1 MDEIVSCV
9 VGTIGVEPS
18 RAAQEPTAIRD
29 VLFHSPLV
37 MGGGLVHRA
46 KIFFQPKLAN
56 KEETTMSYSIAEI
69 DPLQPG
75 IAIRLRSFG
84 IRTTDKLLEAAKDPK
99 GRKTLAER
107 TGLSPQCLL
116 RAANFADKMRIKGIG
131 EDYAELLEAAGVDTV
146 RELKYRNPAN
156 LAKRMAE
163 VNKQLKLVR
172 VLPSEKVILR
182 WIETAKKL
190 PIKISY

>member
-1 MDEIVSCV
+1 MNEIVSCI
-9 VGTIGVEPS
+9 VGIFGVQPS
-18 RAAQEPTAIRD
+18 KAMQQPTSIESHSTPSVRYIVRRRLIHA
-29 VLFHSPLV
+29 FHS
-37 MGGGLVHRA
+37 
-46 KIFFQPKLAN
+46 KLAHR
-56 KEETTMSYSIAEI
+56 EELTVSYSIGEL
-69 DPLQPG
+69 DSLLPG
-75 IAIRLRSFG
+75 IATKLRSFG

-99 GRKTLAER
+99 GRQTLAER

-116 RAANFADKMRIKGIG
+116 RLANYADKMRIKGIG

-163 VNKQLKLVR
+163 VNTRLKLVR
-172 VLPSEKVILR
+172 ALPSEKVVLR
-182 WIETAKKL
+182 WIETAKRL

>member
-1 MDEIVSCV
+1 
-9 VGTIGVEPS
+9 
-18 RAAQEPTAIRD
+18 
-29 VLFHSPLV
+29 
-37 MGGGLVHRA
+37 
-46 KIFFQPKLAN
+46 
-56 KEETTMSYSIAEI
+56 MSYSIDELDAV
-69 DPLQPG
+69 QPG
-75 IAIRLRSFG
+75 IAHKLKSFG
-84 IRTTDKLLEAAKDPK
+84 IRTTEKLLELAKDTK
-99 GRKTLAER
+99 GRKELATR

-116 RAANFADKMRIKGIG
+116 RVANFADKMRIKGIG

-163 VNKQLKLVR
+163 VNKRLKLVR
-172 VLPSEKVILR
+172 SLPSEKVVVR

>member
-1 MDEIVSCV
+1 
-9 VGTIGVEPS
+9 
-18 RAAQEPTAIRD
+18 
-29 VLFHSPLV
+29 
-37 MGGGLVHRA
+37 
-46 KIFFQPKLAN
+46 
-56 KEETTMSYSIAEI
+56 MSYSIAEL
-69 DPLQPG
+69 DPLHPG
-75 IAIRLRSFG
+75 IATKLRSFG
-84 IRTTDKLLEAAKDPK
+84 IRTTTKLLEAAKDPK
-99 GRKTLAER
+99 GRKSLAER

-116 RAANFADKMRIKGIG
+116 RVANFADKMRIKGIG
-131 EDYAELLEAAGVDTV
+131 EEYAELLEAAGVDTV

-172 VLPSEKVILR
+172 ALPSEKVVVR